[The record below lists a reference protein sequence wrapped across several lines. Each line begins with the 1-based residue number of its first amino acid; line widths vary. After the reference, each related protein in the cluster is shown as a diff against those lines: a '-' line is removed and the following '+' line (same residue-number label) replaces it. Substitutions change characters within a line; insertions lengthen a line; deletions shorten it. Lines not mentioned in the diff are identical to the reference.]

1 MIGKS
6 SIDEDFQCYIAY
18 EAFNMAFLQ
27 KFYLHNKKI
36 VIVEINN
43 HYILNLDGFPK

>member
-1 MIGKS
+1 MATLHYTIL
-6 SIDEDFQCYIAY
+6 FAIAY

-27 KFYLHNKKI
+27 KFYLHNKKR

-43 HYILNLDGFPK
+43 HYILDLDGFPK